1 MVQCLYFFR
10 YRTRDFQKMARKKST
25 SSRPC
30 MTGRWR
36 WAWHMR
42 TSLLMVLLPRSEQI
56 RKLPENVMRPLHTV
70 KMCASFRPSAVCPI
84 FHLDCRSVCMSTQHS
99 WRWRSA
105 KAWPWQ
111 SPTRHRNFWWMLLL
125 LRTCFFTDRTVTS
138 VISSAWTVWQS
149 RKQSMRLLWLRRRLQ
164 KAPGKKRAAVRMQ
177 SMQSRIIRFLQLSS
191 KEAKERFSMK

>member
-1 MVQCLYFFR
+1 MKCLRRWTARCVLIPVILMSWKRHCAFTRDVHSSTRSPQKVRKSRRCFQSQRSMAQCLYFFR

-56 RKLPENVMRPLHTV
+56 RKPPENVMRPLHTV
-70 KMCASFRPSAVCPI
+70 KMCASFRPSVVCPI

-99 WRWRSA
+99 
-105 KAWPWQ
+105 
-111 SPTRHRNFWWMLLL
+111 
-125 LRTCFFTDRTVTS
+125 
-138 VISSAWTVWQS
+138 
-149 RKQSMRLLWLRRRLQ
+149 
-164 KAPGKKRAAVRMQ
+164 
-177 SMQSRIIRFLQLSS
+177 
-191 KEAKERFSMK
+191 